1 MLVNKNLLRQAVM
14 LDNIKKL
21 IITDRVDILPE
32 LIEKFEELQSELP
45 HWIKELQIVADENKD
60 VKKFDINDY
69 IPKKDI

>member
-1 MLVNKNLLRQAVM
+1 MLVNKNLLREAVM

-21 IITDRVDILPE
+21 IITDTVEIVPE
-32 LIEKFEELQSELP
+32 LIEKLKELQSELP
-45 HWIKELQIVADENKD
+45 YWIQELQIVADENKD